1 MLNNKVIKLLL
12 KTVPMVP
19 IVFDTIILD
28 ADRRT
33 DWVGKLSYTDVHML
47 ILLLR
52 IDVGNDKKIFFFV
65 DI

>member
-1 MLNNKVIKLLL
+1 MNNKVIKLLL

>member
-52 IDVGNDKKIFFFV
+52 IDVGNDQKIFFC
-65 DI
+65 

>member
-1 MLNNKVIKLLL
+1 MIKLLL
-12 KTVPMVP
+12 KTFPMVP

-52 IDVGNDKKIFFFV
+52 IDVGNDQKIFFC
-65 DI
+65 

>member
-19 IVFDTIILD
+19 IVFDTIILYT
-28 ADRRT
+28 DRRT

-52 IDVGNDKKIFFFV
+52 IDVGNDKKIFFC
-65 DI
+65 

>member
-12 KTVPMVP
+12 KTFPMVP

-52 IDVGNDKKIFFFV
+52 IDVGNDKKIFFC
-65 DI
+65 

>member
-1 MLNNKVIKLLL
+1 
-12 KTVPMVP
+12 MVP

-33 DWVGKLSYTDVHML
+33 DWFGKLSYTDVHML

-52 IDVGNDKKIFFFV
+52 IDVGNDKKIFFC
-65 DI
+65 

>member
-1 MLNNKVIKLLL
+1 
-12 KTVPMVP
+12 MVP

-52 IDVGNDKKIFFFV
+52 IDVGNDKKIFFC
-65 DI
+65 